1 MKGHLELYHAFVRE
15 PAGGGEAMRPTE
27 EVSGT
32 QQESDPDWEIVEN
45 DSGQPNVDS
54 AVQV

>member
-1 MKGHLELYHAFVRE
+1 
-15 PAGGGEAMRPTE
+15 MRPTE